1 MSDEFELHLD
11 GGIWS
16 VREQLYPDNRGFILH
31 RCKDKAEAEALLKV
45 KLETKNNLNMFNAN
59 E

>member
-31 RCKDKAEAEALLKV
+31 RCKDKAEAEALL
-45 KLETKNNLNMFNAN
+45 NMFNAN
-59 E
+59 EQGGRR